1 MNKESLN
8 AIALSESIR
17 WQRMELLNSTLSLL
31 LKQVR
36 NIGEQPTNPSRIKKA
51 IRLLDTLEYCEESIS
66 ELVETNKDYRV
77 ENQSL
82 RNGILQQRMIN
93 QRSRAMSMA
102 YLKIDTDEFNKDD
115 EEEDMG

>member
-36 NIGEQPTNPSRIKKA
+36 NIGQVPNNPSRIEKA

-66 ELVETNKDYRV
+66 ELVSINRDYRTDN
-77 ENQSL
+77 EAL
-82 RNGILQQRMIN
+82 RRGILQQRMIN
-93 QRSRAMSMA
+93 QRSKAIA
-102 YLKIDTDEFNKDD
+102 IKDLKIDVDEFNK
-115 EEEDMG
+115 EENV